1 MGKEHVGLYTLCGGG
16 GEFHGT
22 LERGTIPTGVDGLGE
37 QEKGER
43 PVSTAGWGT
52 FREN

>member
-1 MGKEHVGLYTLCGGG
+1 MGKEHVGLYTLCGEA

-22 LERGTIPTGVDGLGE
+22 LERGTISAGMDGLGE
-37 QEKGER
+37 QVKGER

-52 FREN
+52 FRGN

>member
-1 MGKEHVGLYTLCGGG
+1 MGKQHVGLYTLCGGG

-22 LERGTIPTGVDGLGE
+22 LERDTIPTGVDGLGE
-37 QEKGER
+37 QEKGEH